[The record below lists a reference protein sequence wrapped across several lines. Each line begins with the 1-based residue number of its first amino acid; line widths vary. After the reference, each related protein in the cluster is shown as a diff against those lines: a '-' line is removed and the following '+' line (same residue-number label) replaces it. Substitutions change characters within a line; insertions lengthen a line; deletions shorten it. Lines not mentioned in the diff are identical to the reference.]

1 MREIGSGELL
11 QLLQETFPDVPGE
24 TITARYKYFQRN
36 GFPEHFGPKGPG
48 YRRGYDQSSI
58 WQLVL
63 AFELLRNWMSPADAM
78 LVIESLWAELA
89 KAVGLT
95 YGIYAD
101 DPDAGIDTTV
111 WIGPTALRRPTHG
124 KVDTVAGSQP
134 DADEAEEA
142 DADEEPDTRP
152 EMHFEIFRPL
162 GDFEEVEIRS
172 GIGIDLMNLLKDV
185 YETPPLLPFRGSRA
199 LEAEMSHWAKGKG
212 THPY

>member
-36 GFPEHFGPKGPG
+36 GFPEHVGPKGPG

-78 LVIESLWAELA
+78 LVIETLWTELA
-89 KAVGLT
+89 RAVGVT
-95 YGIYAD
+95 YGIYDD
-101 DPDAGIDTTV
+101 DPDGGIDTTV
-111 WIGPTALRRPTHG
+111 WIGPTALQRS
-124 KVDTVAGSQP
+124 ASEGSEATAQSPP
-134 DADEAEEA
+134 DDEAHEA
-142 DADEEPDTRP
+142 DAEKARDTRP
-152 EMHFEIFRPL
+152 KLHFEIFRPL
-162 GDFEEVEIRS
+162 SDFEDAGIRS
-172 GIGIDLMNLLKDV
+172 GIGIDLMRLISEV
-185 YETPPLLPFRGSRA
+185 YETSLLRPFLGSRA

-212 THPY
+212 TRPY